1 MWEKFAVLEGGE
13 KNFAKQVE
21 TLDLL
26 RSWIDVHKG
35 GSPTNV
41 GVYWIHYKP
50 YEISKAFKA
59 ETGRK
64 VSNGMVKCLLLEL
77 GFKYR
82 KLSKNQA
89 TGVCEDRNR
98 QFQVI
103 FNLVLAMSLGSPM
116 ISIDCKKKEEIGNLY
131 RDGKCY
137 MNGDL
142 KVYDHDYSHL
152 SEGKV
157 VPHGIYD
164 LQRNEGYVTIGTSH
178 ETAEFITDNLLWWW
192 ESYGIDQYPDAK
204 NILIFCD
211 SGGGNSYRHHAF
223 KKKLLELAE
232 KIGKDLIIC
241 HYPPSASKW
250 NPIEHRLFAQ
260 IHLAM
265 EGAVF
270 TDYLIIKTLI
280 EKTTTKTGLKVIA
293 RIVDKEYQIGS
304 KTPKSDVDFSRI
316 TFNLTVPKLSYKIA
330 C

>member
-1 MWEKFAVLEGGE
+1 MGVG
-13 KNFAKQVE
+13 KNFAVKVAI
-21 TLDLL
+21 LAAL
-26 RSWIDVHKG
+26 RFWIDAHKA
-35 GSPTNV
+35 GSATNPD
-41 GVYWIHYKP
+41 VYWTHYRP
-50 YEISKAFKA
+50 YEIKKEFEL
-59 ETGRK
+59 ETGHK
-64 VSNGMVKCLLLEL
+64 VSHGMIKRLLCDM

-98 QFQVI
+98 QFQII
-103 FNLVLAMSLGSPM
+103 FELVLAMSLESPI

-137 MNGDL
+137 MKGDL
-142 KVYDHDYSHL
+142 EVYDHDYSHL
-152 SEGKV
+152 STGKV

-211 SGGGNSYRHHAF
+211 AGGGNSYRHHAF
-223 KKKLLELAE
+223 KKKLLELART
-232 KIGKDLIIC
+232 IGKTLIIC
-241 HYPPSASKW
+241 HYPPYASKW

-265 EGAVF
+265 QGVVF
-270 TDYLIIKTLI
+270 HDYLIIKTLI
-280 EKTTTKTGLKVIA
+280 EKTTTNTGLKVVA
-293 RIVDKEYQIGS
+293 RIVEKEYEIGI
-304 KTPKSDVDFSRI
+304 KTLKSDIDFQRVS
-316 TFNLTVPKLSYKIA
+316 FNSIIPKFSYKISS
-330 C
+330 